1 MKKKNYE
8 MLSFEEAK
16 ALKVGDK
23 VKIGIREGVGG
34 SMVYYDATVVRP
46 LFWNSDADE
55 PDWEV
60 ETTNGFVDVYSMY
73 KVAEN

>member
-1 MKKKNYE
+1 MKTKNYE
-8 MLSFEEAK
+8 MLTFEEAK

-23 VKIGIREGVGG
+23 VKVGLKAGADG

-60 ETTNGFVDVYSMY
+60 ETTFAFVDVYSMY
-73 KVAEN
+73 KVVEN